1 MKAVA
6 AKKRQGV
13 CFCNASKINGARET
27 SLTTGI
33 CYDVSRASA
42 LTTAD
47 IIMLAASQKVNK
59 DGANSL
65 PALSRLS
72 PAGYR

>member
-6 AKKRQGV
+6 EKNGKVYVSVARR
-13 CFCNASKINGARET
+13 KINGARET

-33 CYDVSRASA
+33 CHDVSRASA

-47 IIMLAASQKVNK
+47 IIMLPASQKVNK